1 MKDENRNMR
10 SRRPDVP
17 PADERPDEVLEA
29 KWRIMKDSFRRE
41 HSALTDQDMTYKQG
55 EFGMMLGRIGE
66 KIGVTERN
74 LRDTIFN
81 WDDSRNY

>member
-1 MKDENRNMR
+1 MKDENRKMR
-10 SRRPDVP
+10 SKRPDVP

-29 KWRIMKDSFRRE
+29 KWRIMKDSFRRK
-41 HSALTDQDMTYKQG
+41 HSALTDRDLTYKQG
-55 EFGMMLGRIGE
+55 EFGLMLGRIGE
-66 KIGVTERN
+66 KIGVSERN